1 MILWVSGRKQ
11 IFVIRRLVF
20 VDGTVYLLLLFL
32 SLPLPCCPLVGMY
45 ASTLLTS
52 GLACDLPW
60 QGNGNNICTW
70 HMPHLS
76 GSFKCACVDYLCLYQ
91 PLMFYS
97 PLWIPHALYIGRFS
111 PRYWN
116 GKTYG
121 ANWAQRKPE
130 HLRDASQVHIP
141 TSDLCEQNVGVYSWT
156 ALRFGGCLLPQQR
169 LTSTRIIKWEKK
181 SYMKQKKKILFK
193 KPNSCWHLT
202 FITCNCWTTKGR
214 KQGNQNK
221 WELQWFYIWNADLI
235 EGLEKTSYNI
245 RHWFNRLS
253 RVSLLQWK

>member
-11 IFVIRRLVF
+11 IFVIKRLVF

-32 SLPLPCCPLVGMY
+32 SLPLSCRPLVGMY

-60 QGNGNNICTW
+60 QENGNNICTW

-76 GSFKCACVDYLCLYQ
+76 GSFKCACVDCLCLYQ
-91 PLMFYS
+91 PLTFYS
-97 PLWIPHALYIGRFS
+97 PLWIPHALYIGRSS

-130 HLRDASQVHIP
+130 HLRDALQVRIP
-141 TSDLCEQNVGVYSWT
+141 TSDLCEQNVSVYSWT

-169 LTSTRIIKWEKK
+169 LTSTKNYKMREEIIHETEKENIVQETKLLLTSNIYYMQLLNYQRKKTRK
-181 SYMKQKKKILFK
+181 SK
-193 KPNSCWHLT
+193 
-202 FITCNCWTTKGR
+202 
-214 KQGNQNK
+214 
-221 WELQWFYIWNADLI
+221 
-235 EGLEKTSYNI
+235 
-245 RHWFNRLS
+245 
-253 RVSLLQWK
+253 